1 MRILRRSKYTPRAKR
16 VRWRTEPLSVC
27 DFILHLD
34 TGCQMFAFGRINQR
48 MFGIFQKYR
57 MSAKQSQESG
67 FDYNIIN
74 AKRNEMRQYILR

>member
-34 TGCQMFAFGRINQR
+34 TGCQMSAFGRINQR
-48 MFGIFQKYR
+48 MFGIFHKYR

-67 FDYNIIN
+67 FDCNID
-74 AKRNEMRQYILR
+74 AKRNEQHSSLVL